1 VKVIDA
7 LYNIKGAVCV
17 RVIQDGVVLGSC
29 VREQDG
35 VWLTLQGQHV
45 HHRGPIGDFLPTLVA
60 YHRLVKIVI
69 ITRR

>member
-7 LYNIKGAVCV
+7 LRDAKGLLLMREV
-17 RVIQDGVVLGSC
+17 QGGVVLGSC
-29 VREQDG
+29 VRQQDG